1 MTNDNGQKRSSFC
14 GFKKVV
20 WKFSL
25 SSRSETNLHNVSGEG
40 EVTPAHQQ
48 TRELR
53 VQIVMYQVTRLTCVN
68 LGGYRAGYSAMLTCG
83 VQAGPV
89 GYRLRDGGREHSPD
103 HSSEQVALSGPAG
116 RIQGGIVSDI
126 I

>member
-1 MTNDNGQKRSSFC
+1 MGRKEAPFV
-14 GFKKVV
+14 FLKKVV
-20 WKFSL
+20 LKFSL
-25 SSRSETNLHNVSGEG
+25 SSKCETNLHNVSGEG

-53 VQIVMYQVTRLTCVN
+53 VQIVLHQVTRPTFVN
-68 LGGYRAGYSAMLTCG
+68 PGGYRAGYSAMLTCG

-89 GYRLRDGGREHSPD
+89 GYRLRDSRREHSPD

>member
-1 MTNDNGQKRSSFC
+1 MGRKEAPFV
-14 GFKKVV
+14 FLKKVV
-20 WKFSL
+20 LKFSL
-25 SSRSETNLHNVSGEG
+25 SSKCETNLDNVSGEG

-53 VQIVMYQVTRLTCVN
+53 VQIVLHQVTRPTFVN
-68 LGGYRAGYSAMLTCG
+68 PGGYRVDYRAKLTCD
-83 VQAGPV
+83 VQVGPV